1 MFPWH
6 DRSGRVS
13 VLKSVIFVSLFA
25 PGAWTAWG
33 LMAGTLGSR
42 PILEAIHQTGLWT
55 IRLLFLSLAVTP
67 LRRILG
73 WPQIIQLRRMI
84 GVAAFCY
91 VVAHLVLYT
100 VDQNFRLGF
109 VASEIALR
117 IYLTIGFVTLLGL
130 AALAATSTDGMI
142 RRLGG
147 RAWRRLHRVVYALAV
162 LATIHYF
169 MQSKIDVTEATV
181 MAGLYGWL
189 MACRLPGV
197 ADRMPLAGLALSV
210 LAGLATAGFEAGY
223 YALATGV
230 PADRVLQANLT
241 LMAGLRPGW
250 MVVLITAAVSL
261 AGMAWRWRAAR
272 AAPVRQRRRAM
283 AGNAMATD

>member
-13 VLKSVIFVSLFA
+13 VLKSVIFISLFV

-33 LMAGTLGSR
+33 LVAGTLGSR
-42 PILEAIHQTGLWT
+42 PVLEAIHQTGLWT

-67 LRRILG
+67 LRRILA
-73 WPQIIQLRRMI
+73 WPPIIQLRRMI

-91 VVAHLVLYT
+91 AAAHLTLYAA
-100 VDQNFRLGF
+100 DQNFRLGF

-162 LATIHYF
+162 LATVHYF

-197 ADRMPLAGLALSV
+197 AERMPLAGLALSV
-210 LAGLATAGFEAGY
+210 LGGLATAGFEAGY
-223 YALATGV
+223 YALVTGV

-250 MVVLITAAVSL
+250 MVMLITAAVSL
-261 AGMAWRWRAAR
+261 AGIAWRRRPAW
-272 AAPVRQRRRAM
+272 AAPVRQRRRTM